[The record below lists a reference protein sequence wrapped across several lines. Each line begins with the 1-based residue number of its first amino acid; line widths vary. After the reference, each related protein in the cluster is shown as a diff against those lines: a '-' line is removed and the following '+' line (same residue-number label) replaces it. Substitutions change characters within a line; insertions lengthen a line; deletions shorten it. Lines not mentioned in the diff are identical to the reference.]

1 MAGTVLEIDG
11 VRVEREEIPASAA
24 ELAQVMKE
32 AHDAG
37 LSMIAIGGGTKL
49 HLGNPPRSAQLAVR
63 TGRLRGVL
71 EYEPSNLTVTA
82 SAGTTL
88 QELQDTLRAKNQ
100 LLPLDPP
107 YPDRATLGG
116 LVACNTS
123 GPIRFRYGT
132 VRDMLIGIRIV
143 HPDGTQTKA
152 GGKLVKNVTGYDMC
166 KLYAGSLGTLGV
178 FSELTFKVQPGSEA
192 TATMMLT
199 YSSFRAALEATQ
211 AILRA
216 DLTPDAMEALN
227 RSAFETL
234 TGDACHAAWVLLL
247 RFGEADTAVRW
258 QVDRLREIAHAGG
271 ATVLNAL
278 GTQESEEF
286 WQKAASARERSRGGE
301 ELLLKCSVLYQSTP
315 ETERRMV
322 EMGERMQARTHLYCH
337 AGNYVIY
344 GRYEWPDG
352 GPAADELLREIAMLR
367 RHCNS
372 VGGHAVVEKAR
383 LDVKQSM
390 DVWGYD
396 ARALELMR
404 GIKKQFDPKGLLN
417 PGRFVGGI

>member
-1 MAGTVLEIDG
+1 MAGTILEIDG
-11 VRVEREEIPASAA
+11 VRVEREEAPASAA

-32 AHDAG
+32 AHDAS
-37 LSMIAIGGGTKL
+37 LSMIAVGGGTKL
-49 HLGNPPRSAQLAVR
+49 HLGNPPRSAQLVVR
-63 TGRLRGVL
+63 TGRLRGVV
-71 EYEPSNLTVTA
+71 EYEPSNLTVSA
-82 SAGTTL
+82 GAGTTL
-88 QELQDTLRAKNQ
+88 QELQETLRAKNQ

-143 HPDGTQTKA
+143 HADGTQTKA

-178 FSELTFKVQPGSEA
+178 LSELTFKVQPRSEA
-192 TATMMLT
+192 IATVMLAC
-199 YSSFRAALEATQ
+199 SSFRAALEATQ

-227 RSAFETL
+227 GSAFEML
-234 TGDACHAAWVLLL
+234 TGDACRTPWVLLL
-247 RFGEADTAVRW
+247 RFGEADAAVRW
-258 QVDRLREIAHAGG
+258 QVDRLREIAHASG
-271 ATVLNAL
+271 ATVLNVL
-278 GTQESEEF
+278 GTRESEEF
-286 WQKAASARERSRGGE
+286 WQEAVSARERSRGGE
-301 ELLLKCSVLYQSTP
+301 ELLLKCSVLYQSAP

-322 EMGERMQARTHLYCH
+322 EMGERMQARTLLFCH
-337 AGNYVIY
+337 AGNCIIY

-352 GPAADELLREIAMLR
+352 GRAADDLLREITELR
-367 RHCNS
+367 RHCSS
-372 VGGHAVVEKAR
+372 VGGHVVVEKAR
-383 LDVKQSM
+383 LDVKQSV
-390 DVWGYD
+390 DVWGYQ

-404 GIKKQFDPKGLLN
+404 GIKKQFDPKELLN